1 MHWILFKGALKA
13 MEKGNLK
20 LSIPSLVTDDGE
32 VISEVF
38 LICYK
43 LIETLPHLRAFFLG
57 ANQEEENEI
66 KNIKI
71 NLKEGKE
78 FRKVLFHNYYST
90 SKNISNQEHSSSP
103 IICHSLICLCSQNS
117 TTVWSRLPMTKRTS
131 TTTCSDGTNTSKTCP
146 KLLLSSQISKEF

>member
-1 MHWILFKGALKA
+1 

-20 LSIPSLVTDDGE
+20 LSMPSLVTEDGE
-32 VISEVF
+32 VITEVF

-66 KNIKI
+66 KNIKV

-78 FRKVLFHNYYST
+78 FRKVILRNYNSIF
-90 SKNISNQEHSSSP
+90 KNILNQEHFSSL
-103 IICHSLICLCSQNS
+103 IICHSLIYLSSQNS
-117 TTVWSRLPMTKRTS
+117 TMV
-131 TTTCSDGTNTSKTCP
+131 
-146 KLLLSSQISKEF
+146 